1 MHFIDLVHDHLP
13 PICLF
18 YFLNG
23 FVIFKLNTTYLLYFR
38 MHVKHAQTSSKK
50 KKNNNNNNN
59 NNKIEEHP
67 FLSYGKWG
75 KLYRAKN

>member
-1 MHFIDLVHDHLP
+1 
-13 PICLF
+13 
-18 YFLNG
+18 
-23 FVIFKLNTTYLLYFR
+23 

-50 KKNNNNNNN
+50 KKKNNNN